1 MSRSRPSLLALIG
14 VLVLALSA
22 CAGSDADE
30 PTDTDTS
37 AEGVT
42 TEDDGTTE
50 VAAASDEEPLRVV
63 VTTGILG
70 DIVTQVLDG
79 AGAEVEVVMPPGVD
93 PHAYAPSASDGLA
106 LREADLVVANGLEL
120 EESLLDVLE
129 AAEEDGVAV
138 VEVGEELDN
147 VLEAG
152 EGGHGHGDEDHDE
165 HAEGEDHAEDDHD
178 EHGDEEHD
186 EDSDE
191 GEDHDHGAF
200 DPHVWLDPI
209 NVGQI
214 AEVVAAAYAEVD
226 AGAADT
232 VTANATD
239 VVADMDALD
248 LELQQLVATLDE
260 EQRLLVTNHDALQYL
275 AARYGFE
282 VIATVLPGTSTDVDV
297 TAAGFTELVDTI
309 RDAGVPAI
317 FAETSSS
324 DRLAQSLA
332 EEVGD
337 IEVVEL
343 YTGSLGEPGSGADSV
358 AGIIR
363 TDIERIVDALG

>member
-1 MSRSRPSLLALIG
+1 MTRCRPSLVALLC

-37 AEGVT
+37 
-42 TEDDGTTE
+42 TEDASTGDGATTE
-50 VAAASDEEPLRVV
+50 VAATSGPGGDPLQVV

-70 DIVTQVLDG
+70 DIVRQVLDG
-79 AGAEVEVVMPPGVD
+79 TGAAVEVVMPPGVD

-106 LREADLVVANGLEL
+106 LREADLVVANGLDL

-129 AAEEDGVAV
+129 AAAEDGVAV
-138 VEVGEELDN
+138 VEVGEELDT

-152 EGGHGHGDEDHDE
+152 EGGDGHGDEDHDHDDDE
-165 HAEGEDHAEDDHD
+165 DHD
-178 EHGDEEHD
+178 E
-186 EDSDE
+186 
-191 GEDHDHGAF
+191 HDHGAF
-200 DPHVWLDPI
+200 DPHIWLDPI

-226 AGAADT
+226 ADVADT
-232 VTANATD
+232 VTGNASG
-239 VVADMDALD
+239 VVADMEALD
-248 LELQQLVATLDE
+248 VELQELVATLDE
-260 EQRLLVTNHDALQYL
+260 DQRLLVTNHDALRYL

-297 TAAGFTELVDTI
+297 TAAGFTELVNTI
-309 RDAGVPAI
+309 EDAGVPAI

-343 YTGSLGEPGSGADSV
+343 YTGSLGEPGSGADTV